1 MSDKLRIRI
10 AATVTAVFLAGIS
23 AAGLATHTGAR
34 EKLAGPAPAV
44 AIQPPAPQAVTQYTG
59 ERERSD

>member
-34 EKLAGPAPAV
+34 EQLAGPAPAAAV
-44 AIQPPAPQAVTQYTG
+44 RRLPPRP
-59 ERERSD
+59 